1 MPIYDYVCH
10 NGHRFEVIHGIDAAG
25 PSECPVC
32 GSRQVRKGVVAPT
45 ILFKGSGWAKKDR
58 SVAARSG
65 ASSTDGKESSDG
77 GAKEAEPSTSTAP
90 AGTDGAATKSADGSA
105 ADKAAKPASGAR
117 SDSDASSGSRSSE
130 RTGSHD
136 RNRPST
142 KSETKVERG

>member
-10 NGHRFEVIHGIDAAG
+10 NGHRFEVIHGINAAG

-65 ASSTDGKESSDG
+65 ASSTDGKESSDA

-90 AGTDGAATKSADGSA
+90 AGTDGATKSADGSA

-142 KSETKVERG
+142 K